1 MWVWMGLICLCL
13 IHLFFFT
20 AKASCKATSTR
31 KPNIANIFFLK
42 KQNKTT
48 QNKMFLYNMQKT
60 SQFFLEVTWA
70 WTKDLC
76 LKRTVTNDTGI
87 WNRLWLILNL
97 FFHCTVIYLYIYC
110 IYSLNCLWQQIKSDI
125 HVKFVLIKLYK
136 IAYYEKI
143 LQLHRY
149 SSQKTDRWT
158 EVWRLSC
165 ISLWASHSHSCI
177 STAHW
182 KQEIPWSKR

>member
-1 MWVWMGLICLCL
+1 MSLSYSFI
-13 IHLFFFT
+13 FFT

>member
-1 MWVWMGLICLCL
+1 
-13 IHLFFFT
+13 
-20 AKASCKATSTR
+20 
-31 KPNIANIFFLK
+31 
-42 KQNKTT
+42 
-48 QNKMFLYNMQKT
+48 MFLYNMQKT

-158 EVWRLSC
+158 EVWRLFC

>member
-1 MWVWMGLICLCL
+1 MKHIMIDFKFIFPL
-13 IHLFFFT
+13 H
-20 AKASCKATSTR
+20 S
-31 KPNIANIFFLK
+31 NIF
-42 KQNKTT
+42 
-48 QNKMFLYNMQKT
+48 
-60 SQFFLEVTWA
+60 
-70 WTKDLC
+70 
-76 LKRTVTNDTGI
+76 I
-87 WNRLWLILNL
+87 
-97 FFHCTVIYLYIYC
+97 YIYC

-165 ISLWASHSHSCI
+165 ITVSLAFALKL
-177 STAHW
+177 STA
-182 KQEIPWSKR
+182 R